1 MKQYYQHNQNSEER
15 NEYHE
20 LDQTEEQLK
29 VRAEPP
35 PSDRY
40 DLKRQWAISNLG
52 KEFSQRNFQK
62 YGVDRKSCCSAINI
76 CVD

>member
-1 MKQYYQHNQNSEER
+1 MHNTSRRKTNQQYSPSGGQECQEAYKYVFYSHVKQYYQHNQNSEER

-40 DLKRQWAISNLG
+40 DLKR
-52 KEFSQRNFQK
+52 R
-62 YGVDRKSCCSAINI
+62 
-76 CVD
+76 